1 MPRAKKKVEETEPS
15 QDEERT
21 SEESSGPFDSSIFTE
36 LIDEETG
43 KHLLKAGL
51 ELVQVLDKAV
61 PKSKMPEEV
70 KVHYRNAKKEALLMV
85 RAMLDYKIA
94 EMDKK
99 GKPKKSSGNL
109 KKIELS

>member
-1 MPRAKKKVEETEPS
+1 MPRAKKKVEEPE
-15 QDEERT
+15 QREDEERT
-21 SEESSGPFDSSIFTE
+21 SEDSSGPFGTSIFTD

-61 PKSKMPEEV
+61 PKSKMPDEV
-70 KVHYRNAKKEALLMV
+70 KVHYRNAKKEVLLMA
-85 RAMLDYKIA
+85 RAMLDYQIA